1 MALVAVEALDEGARD
16 LAADWAR
23 SLGVAGPGEAGASA
37 AVTGVKLIVG
47 SGGIGL
53 AFADKKR
60 GKPYFVDFL
69 TASWRARFNQ
79 PLARNHIFRRALGAQ
94 KDGEPL
100 HILDATAGF
109 GQDALLALS
118 LGPGCRVV
126 AVERSPVVAMVLR
139 DGLERAA
146 REDALLREKLKR
158 FEVVEM
164 DAAAYLAVLPPE
176 RSPDVVYLDPMF
188 QKPKKSAK
196 SPKEMQL
203 LQELFD
209 GASALSDD
217 DKLFAAAWSAARRRV
232 VVKRPLKARAI
243 KSAPAHSFKGQ
254 SIRYDVY
261 VKG

>member
-1 MALVAVEALDEGARD
+1 MALVAVEALDESARD

-23 SLGVAGPGEAGASA
+23 KLGVAGPAAIAPGMPSA
-37 AVTGVKLIVG
+37 GVKLIVG
-47 SGGIGL
+47 SGGVGL

-60 GKPYFVDFL
+60 GKPHFVDFL

-94 KDGEPL
+94 KDGEPM

-118 LGPGCRVV
+118 LGPGCHVV
-126 AVERSPVVAMVLR
+126 AVERSPVVALVLR

-146 REDALLREKLKR
+146 REDVALRETLKR

-164 DAAAYLAVLPPE
+164 DAVAYLAVLPPE

-203 LQELFD
+203 LQELFE
-209 GASALSDD
+209 GAAMPVDE

-261 VKG
+261 VKS